1 MLTVKNIHA
10 FQSQLIHVGKI
21 LEHEDSK
28 LESQHEIYTKQISWS
43 NVMKRHVSSEKC
55 RFHIREL
62 TNFKYHKF

>member
-28 LESQHEIYTKQISWS
+28 LESQHEIYTKQI
-43 NVMKRHVSSEKC
+43 R
-55 RFHIREL
+55 
-62 TNFKYHKF
+62 